1 MLTTDFHNH
10 NTDTLE
16 DMLAMIANESVD
28 ALDAKEAPLLTRE
41 EAEQYIRWYKSLV
54 NKNLEIDNHADGY
67 LASMKEKVESWRA
80 AEKEKNA
87 DTMTY
92 IESRLEAFAKANI
105 TGKSK
110 SLKLIEGTLSFRKEQ
125 PSFEYD
131 EEILRPLITEQFPM
145 YLEAVQPK
153 IKYGE
158 FKKAGTVINGKF
170 YMNDKL
176 IEGVTVTPKP
186 ESFKVK

>member
-28 ALDAKEAPLLTRE
+28 TLDTKEAPLLTRE

-67 LASMKEKVESWRA
+67 LASMKEKIESWRT

-87 DTMTY
+87 DTMAY

-145 YLEAVQPK
+145 YLEAVKPK

-158 FKKAGTVINGKF
+158 FKKAGTVIDGKF